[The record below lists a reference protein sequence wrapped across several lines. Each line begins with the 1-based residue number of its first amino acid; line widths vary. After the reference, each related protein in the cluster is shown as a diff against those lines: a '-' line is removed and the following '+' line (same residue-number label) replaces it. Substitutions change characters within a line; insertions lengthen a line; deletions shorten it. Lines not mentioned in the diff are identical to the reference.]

1 LADFQNFYI
10 AEKRT
15 KFATKR
21 TTLPTSP

>member
-10 AEKRT
+10 AEKRR